1 MKRFVVM
8 SLVSLSLAISV
19 TAVLAP
25 HAMAGDT
32 PPKTVWKDKTQRAK
46 LIGKH
51 MVSLQWL
58 QFEKAM
64 YGTANVEDK
73 GGVLYLKG
81 EQIAKGKVKGYLKV
95 DGRITEVNKNSFKFN
110 GTIKTSV
117 SHINNG
123 DECLREGDM
132 NFVAKGARKYWR
144 LQEMASPC
152 SEVTDYVDVYFH

>member
-8 SLVSLSLAISV
+8 SLLSLSVAFSTSI
-19 TAVLAP
+19 ALAP
-25 HAMAGDT
+25 YAMAGDT
-32 PPKTVWKDKTQRAK
+32 APKTIFKDKTQRAK
-46 LIGKH
+46 LVGKH
-51 MVSLQWL
+51 MISLQWL

-64 YGTANVEDK
+64 YGTASIEDK

-95 DGRITEVNKNSFKFN
+95 DGRITEVSKNSFKFN

-123 DECLREGDM
+123 DECLREGEM

-144 LQEMASPC
+144 LQEMSSPC
-152 SEVTDYVDVYFH
+152 SEVTDYVDVYFN